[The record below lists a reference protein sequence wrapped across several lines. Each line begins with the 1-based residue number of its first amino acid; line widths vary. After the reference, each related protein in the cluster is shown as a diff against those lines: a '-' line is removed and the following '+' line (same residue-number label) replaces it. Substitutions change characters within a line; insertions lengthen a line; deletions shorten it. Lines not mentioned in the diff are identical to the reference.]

1 MTNGHAIT
9 FWARNHP
16 TIGLQIQ
23 HHSHPTI
30 GLQMQ
35 QLNHHNQALHL
46 QLEIEELLEKP
57 VVNTQWIGHVF
68 LASFLKKHVCQNYAC
83 FFWLCF
89 TSCSLNWHF
98 GIEVLFEFPIS
109 GGPIN
114 QHCLSW
120 KPKKI
125 QHYGAKNNQSW
136 SMSYPPNILEPRCRF
151 RFFFITRLLRSY
163 VEGNQVNWYNSFK
176 AALTNSTKKNFR

>member
-1 MTNGHAIT
+1 VTNGHAIT

-57 VVNTQWIGHVF
+57 VVNTQ
-68 LASFLKKHVCQNYAC
+68 
-83 FFWLCF
+83 
-89 TSCSLNWHF
+89 
-98 GIEVLFEFPIS
+98 
-109 GGPIN
+109 
-114 QHCLSW
+114 
-120 KPKKI
+120 
-125 QHYGAKNNQSW
+125 
-136 SMSYPPNILEPRCRF
+136 
-151 RFFFITRLLRSY
+151 
-163 VEGNQVNWYNSFK
+163 
-176 AALTNSTKKNFR
+176 